1 MGCPH
6 HCGYTVSV
14 PCIGLRRSEGS
25 RRTHLLS
32 PNKLFCQAL
41 QPDNSSRR
49 PKQRLDGRPRTYNA
63 KGMKSPYLSQNA
75 CCTRTAVHVVQV
87 PFGFLLS
94 SSNESMLKRLH
105 NIYIEV
111 IKIKISTVES
121 QKKKKTPLKTKKKKK
136 KKKKS

>member
-1 MGCPH
+1 MGWPTAARSTWWQKSRGRWHIEVGEAQDARLPCPH

-49 PKQRLDGRPRTYNA
+49 PKYRLDARAARTYNA
-63 KGMKSPYLSQNA
+63 RGMKSPYLGQSA
-75 CCTRTAVHVVQV
+75 CRTRTAVYVVQV
-87 PFGFLLS
+87 PFRFFLS
-94 SSNESMLKRLH
+94 SSNESM
-105 NIYIEV
+105 
-111 IKIKISTVES
+111 
-121 QKKKKTPLKTKKKKK
+121 
-136 KKKKS
+136 